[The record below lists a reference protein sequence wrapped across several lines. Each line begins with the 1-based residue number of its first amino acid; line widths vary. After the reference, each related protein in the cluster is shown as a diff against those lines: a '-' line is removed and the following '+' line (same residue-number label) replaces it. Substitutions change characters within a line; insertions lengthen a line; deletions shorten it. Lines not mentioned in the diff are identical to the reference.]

1 MEFQK
6 LPVEVINNIMSYKYG
21 KPEYMKIKHNHN
33 ETLKRRQRRY
43 KIDKTDIERETKH
56 CNNLDGDKVKR
67 QICQYYVSR
76 KVPLSI
82 ESIED
87 IVMKEGDE
95 IDSLID
101 KYVGYESYKAII
113 IVDIILCVRFH
124 HFNYFED
131 DEYSSYGFDFHS
143 GRHLMG
149 SIDQDNIT
157 DVMEYAV
164 ATICRNI
171 DNERNTMNIVGVK
184 HIRFILIIDE
194 PE

>member
-6 LPVEVINNIMSYKYG
+6 LPVEVINNIMSYKHG
-21 KPEYMKIKHNHN
+21 KPEYRKIQHNHN
-33 ETLKRRQRRY
+33 ETLKRIQRRY
-43 KIDKTDIERETKH
+43 KIDRTDIERETKH

-67 QICQYYVSR
+67 RIFQHYVSR

-87 IVMKEGDE
+87 IVMKERDE

-101 KYVGYESYKAII
+101 KYVGYKSYKAIL
-113 IVDIILCVRFH
+113 IVDVILCVRFH
-124 HFNYFED
+124 RLNYFED

-149 SIDQDNIT
+149 SIDQDKIT

-171 DNERNTMNIVGVK
+171 DNELDIMNIVGVK
-184 HIRFILIIDE
+184 HIRFILIVDE

>member
-6 LPVEVINNIMSYKYG
+6 LPVEVIINIMSYKYG

-33 ETLKRRQRRY
+33 ETLKRIQGRY
-43 KIDKTDIERETKH
+43 KIDRTDIERKTRH
-56 CNNLDGDKVKR
+56 CNNKDGDKVKR
-67 QICQYYVSR
+67 QIFQYYVSR
-76 KVPLSI
+76 KVPLII

-101 KYVGYESYKAII
+101 KYVGYESHKAII
-113 IVDIILCVRFH
+113 IVDVALCVRLH
-124 HFNYFED
+124 HFHYFED

-157 DVMEYAV
+157 DVMEFTV

-171 DNERNTMNIVGVK
+171 DNGRNIMNIVGVK
-184 HIRFILIIDE
+184 NIRFKLIIDE

>member
-33 ETLKRRQRRY
+33 ETLKRIQRRY

-113 IVDIILCVRFH
+113 IIDIILCVTFH